1 MNRATVSRTC
11 AGSPTPVASAY
22 GFPANAS
29 ASRHSSVPILRNEP
43 GRNEKLKS
51 QMEKVG
57 NNGNL
62 FVIGYTKEVCTY
74 MDAASLIITKAGGL
88 SSTEAATKH
97 LPMVF
102 IDAIPGLEVHNRDFF
117 CDNGC
122 AVSGETAE
130 EISSVVCALLNNDSK
145 LNEMRNRLAGY
156 FTHRAAD
163 EIYGYIKA
171 ECRG

>member
-1 MNRATVSRTC
+1 
-11 AGSPTPVASAY
+11 
-22 GFPANAS
+22 
-29 ASRHSSVPILRNEP
+29 
-43 GRNEKLKS
+43 
-51 QMEKVG
+51 MEKVG